1 MNLAASRS
9 VRPGVIVRTCSVI
22 ASRTFTRASLRRSDL
37 PRHRPRARAGAKI
50 LRRAALAQVPAM
62 SDATGAIL
70 LRPAGPADI
79 PVVLELWARA
89 CSLHASTPDTR
100 ETAGAVRR
108 NRPRRAAR
116 GDDGGPAGAE
126 TIARFVRNL

>member
-70 LRPAGPADI
+70 LRPSGPADI
-79 PVVLELWARA
+79 PVMLELWPRA
-89 CSLHASTPDTR
+89 QPPCLDAGHA
-100 ETAGAVRR
+100 
-108 NRPRRAAR
+108 
-116 GDDGGPAGAE
+116 
-126 TIARFVRNL
+126 